1 MAKKKIAIVTGA
13 SRGLGLEFVKLLLK
27 EDLDEIWMIARSEE
41 KMKKIK
47 EKLGIED
54 IPEVKDLNIKK
65 ENLDAIL
72 KGMKGVT
79 SETGGTAYYVFSDLD
94 IDIGGKTGSAETG
107 IKNQVNGWFA
117 GFAPYDDPEIAI
129 VVFIENAGAG
139 GNVGDT
145 AKTIINE
152 YLGMN
157 AKDVKEDLNAIPST
171 QINN

>member
-1 MAKKKIAIVTGA
+1 MAKKKVFFSYYYEKDANGNKI
-13 SRGLGLEFVKLLLK
+13 SK
-27 EDLDEIWMIARSEE
+27 DEYE
-41 KMKKIK
+41 KKIK

-139 GNVGDT
+139 GFRQ
-145 AKTIINE
+145 E
-152 YLGMN
+152 Y
-157 AKDVKEDLNAIPST
+157 AEPSE
-171 QINN
+171 NDEAP

>member
-1 MAKKKIAIVTGA
+1 M
-13 SRGLGLEFVKLLLK
+13 
-27 EDLDEIWMIARSEE
+27 EIKYQ
-41 KMKKIK
+41 KMNMRKNKR
-47 EKLGIED
+47 KLGIED

-65 ENLDAIL
+65 KFRCYI

-129 VVFIENAGAG
+129 VV
-139 GNVGDT
+139 
-145 AKTIINE
+145 
-152 YLGMN
+152 L
-157 AKDVKEDLNAIPST
+157 
-171 QINN
+171 

>member
-1 MAKKKIAIVTGA
+1 M
-13 SRGLGLEFVKLLLK
+13 
-27 EDLDEIWMIARSEE
+27 D
-41 KMKKIK
+41 
-47 EKLGIED
+47 
-54 IPEVKDLNIKK
+54 
-65 ENLDAIL
+65 
-72 KGMKGVT
+72 
-79 SETGGTAYYVFSDLD
+79 
-94 IDIGGKTGSAETG
+94 GS
-107 IKNQVNGWFA
+107 A

-129 VVFIENAGAG
+129 VVFIENAGSG